1 MASVLLPTTRWA
13 NGNEE
18 VVVGRATIFAVLL
31 VPVIGLAA
39 LSLLTFEARW
49 IGVAVLV
56 VGLVVA
62 ALGSVRPLKT
72 AGLFLLLAIQDPGSD
87 SRRDGVCRVRDR
99 LHAPLQLAPVLLR

>member
-72 AGLFLLLAIQDPGSD
+72 AGLFLLLAIQVAILVATAFVGFAIDCTRHCS
-87 SRRDGVCRVRDR
+87 
-99 LHAPLQLAPVLLR
+99 